1 MIEPRSRKDLVALDA
16 QGQQVTYLYFWGHQ
30 PLPTGEIGRSCLS
43 QWWPSAFTVDGATYP
58 SSEHWMMANKARLF
72 GDEET
77 AAKIV
82 TAEDPKAAKALGR
95 EVRGFNE
102 QTWSARRFD
111 IVVDG
116 SIAKFS
122 QHPRLRDYLLS
133 TDQQVL
139 VEASPDDRVWGIGL
153 VAADV
158 RARQPST
165 WRGLN
170 LLGFAL
176 MEARSVLSGEPGRR
190 DEH

>member
-95 EVRGFNE
+95 EVLVGV
-102 QTWSARRFD
+102 A
-111 IVVDG
+111 VVRQFGVGAVGHGDTSSSKSSYG
-116 SIAKFS
+116 SS
-122 QHPRLRDYLLS
+122 
-133 TDQQVL
+133 
-139 VEASPDDRVWGIGL
+139 
-153 VAADV
+153 
-158 RARQPST
+158 
-165 WRGLN
+165 
-170 LLGFAL
+170 
-176 MEARSVLSGEPGRR
+176 
-190 DEH
+190 